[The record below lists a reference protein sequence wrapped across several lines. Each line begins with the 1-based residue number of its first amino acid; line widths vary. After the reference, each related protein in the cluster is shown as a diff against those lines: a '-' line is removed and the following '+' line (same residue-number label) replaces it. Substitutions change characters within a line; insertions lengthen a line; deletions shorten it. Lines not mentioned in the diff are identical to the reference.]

1 MGVDAASTLAI
12 LFDERRG
19 PGQGIRTRTSGKA
32 GVRIGPNRT
41 TDLTDRYN
49 SYLRSSLFALF
60 YTYPTKVCM
69 NALLRFEYLYL
80 KITSGPGELYFLG
93 ICGPKL

>member
-1 MGVDAASTLAI
+1 MGVDTASALAI
-12 LFDERRG
+12 PFGERRG

-41 TDLTDRYN
+41 TDLPDRYN

-69 NALLRFEYLYL
+69 NALPRFEYLFL
-80 KITSGPGELYFLG
+80 KIDKDLGNCIFRG
-93 ICGPKL
+93 ICAPKL